1 MNKNQER
8 KELGQSSECVCV
20 NLHQS
25 LTLMGVETCL
35 LMLFSQCQVSCL
47 ACDCEEG
54 RKVEVG
60 SLGIA
65 WASLVAQMVKSLPAV
80 QETRVRLQYEKLH
93 QLLDEDL
100 RPGILQAR
108 TLEWVAISFSNA

>member
-20 NLHQS
+20 TLHQN

-35 LMLFSQCQVSCL
+35 FTLYSQCQVSCL

-54 RKVEVG
+54 RKER
-60 SLGIA
+60 
-65 WASLVAQMVKSLPAV
+65 K
-80 QETRVRLQYEKLH
+80 
-93 QLLDEDL
+93 
-100 RPGILQAR
+100 
-108 TLEWVAISFSNA
+108 